1 MVCHDYTASG
11 IRDFLFCLH
20 APAGSHSH
28 GGASRQSADER
39 CAARAV
45 DKNGGHTDSKTGKYH
60 YHSQPKPDPK
70 PEKGKS
76 KAKAKDE
83 KDKPKPKK

>member
-1 MVCHDYTASG
+1 MKRIILLIIILSLSTLCTQAHPG
-11 IRDFLFCLH
+11 
-20 APAGSHSH
+20 
-28 GGASRQSADER
+28 
-39 CAARAV
+39 AV